1 MTVGLQNAGAFYEW
15 VGAGPTSVK
24 ILGMKSGTVDLSN
37 STWTYKIGLQG
48 EHLKIYDTDSLNSIN
63 WVSTSEPPKHQPL
76 TWYKAVVDSP
86 PGQDPVGLDMIHMG
100 KGLAWLNGNEIG
112 RYWSRKA
119 SKHEKCVQ
127 QCDYRGKFIPNKCNT
142 GCGEPT
148 QRWYHVPRS
157 WFKPSGN
164 TLVIFEEKGGDPTKI
179 HFSKR
184 KVSSVC
190 AHISEDHPSF
200 DLEDLQKSENGNYKN
215 KATVR
220 LNCPMSTKIS
230 GVKFASFGDPV
241 GTCGSY
247 TVGECH
253 DPNSVSLVEKVC
265 LNKNDCQVELS
276 QEYFDMDICPS
287 LVKKLA
293 VEAMDLDQWIAKVKD
308 GQHLSED
315 ELQLLCEYVKEILIE
330 ESNVQPVNSPVTV
343 CGDIHGQFHDLMKL
357 FQTGGHVPE
366 TNYIFMGDF
375 VDRGYNSLEVFTIL
389 LLLKARY
396 PANITLLRGNH
407 ESRQLTQ
414 VYGFYDECQRKYGN
428 ANAWRYC
435 TDVFDY
441 LTLSAIIDGTVLCV
455 HGGLSPDIRT
465 IDQIRVIERNCEIPH
480 EGPFCDLMWSDPED
494 IETWAVSPRGAGW
507 LFGSRVTSEFNHI
520 NKLDLVCRAH
530 QLVQEGLKYMFQD
543 KGLVTVW
550 SAPNYCYRCGN
561 VASILSFNENM
572 EREVKF
578 FTETEENNQMRGPR
592 TGVPYF
598 L

>member
-1 MTVGLQNAGAFYEW
+1 
-15 VGAGPTSVK
+15 
-24 ILGMKSGTVDLSN
+24 
-37 STWTYKIGLQG
+37 
-48 EHLKIYDTDSLNSIN
+48 
-63 WVSTSEPPKHQPL
+63 
-76 TWYKAVVDSP
+76 
-86 PGQDPVGLDMIHMG
+86 
-100 KGLAWLNGNEIG
+100 
-112 RYWSRKA
+112 
-119 SKHEKCVQ
+119 
-127 QCDYRGKFIPNKCNT
+127 
-142 GCGEPT
+142 
-148 QRWYHVPRS
+148 
-157 WFKPSGN
+157 
-164 TLVIFEEKGGDPTKI
+164 
-179 HFSKR
+179 
-184 KVSSVC
+184 
-190 AHISEDHPSF
+190 
-200 DLEDLQKSENGNYKN
+200 
-215 KATVR
+215 
-220 LNCPMSTKIS
+220 
-230 GVKFASFGDPV
+230 
-241 GTCGSY
+241 
-247 TVGECH
+247 
-253 DPNSVSLVEKVC
+253 
-265 LNKNDCQVELS
+265 
-276 QEYFDMDICPS
+276 
-287 LVKKLA
+287 
-293 VEAMDLDQWIAKVKD
+293 MDLDQWITTVKE
-308 GQHLSED
+308 GQHLAED

-357 FQTGGHVPE
+357 FQTGGHVPD

-441 LTLSAIIDGTVLCV
+441 LTLSAIIDGTVCSSTQDKHYHLPCFLILLINTSLPIQVLCV
-455 HGGLSPDIRT
+455 HGGLSPDVRT
-465 IDQIRVIERNCEIPH
+465 IDQIRVIDRNCEIPH

-507 LFGSRVTSEFNHI
+507 LFGSRVTSEVCKLKMLIIVVIIVSNKDFVHDLQFNHI

-578 FTETEENNQMRGPR
+578 FSETEENNQMRGPR